1 MYSGE
6 YDACDVTLSIV
17 SVYKYSTNSMEITWF
32 KSYDLLIIIIQCFS
46 SDIAKYI
53 EDIIYTRRRED
64 MTFIFEWWKQYFTN
78 ERSEWVKYCF

>member
-53 EDIIYTRRRED
+53 EDIIHGGAKIWLLSSSGENNILRTSAA
-64 MTFIFEWWKQYFTN
+64 
-78 ERSEWVKYCF
+78 SE